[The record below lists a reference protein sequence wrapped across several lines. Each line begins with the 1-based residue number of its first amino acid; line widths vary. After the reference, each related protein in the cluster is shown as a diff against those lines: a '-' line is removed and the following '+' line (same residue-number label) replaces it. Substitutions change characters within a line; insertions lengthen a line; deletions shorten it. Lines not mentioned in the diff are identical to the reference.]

1 MHILYNIAGLYRPAG
16 MERVLTDK
24 ANWLVAHGY
33 RVSIVTTEQKGRPVA
48 FPLDSRIQVRDLGI
62 GYEDNNGESVWNK
75 IIHYPAKQFRHKK
88 ALKAL
93 LQEWRPDITVSM
105 FCNDVNMIPRM
116 KDGSSKVLE
125 VHFSR
130 FKRLQYARKG
140 VWGWVDRLRS
150 RNEARLVRKYDRFVV
165 LTEEDKPHW
174 GRVDHIQVIPNPLPF
189 SPVRPAP
196 LDTKTVIAVGRYTHQ
211 KGLERLLMAWSR
223 IPEKEGW
230 TLWLVGDGE
239 ERQALETQIEEL
251 GIGTS
256 VLLGRAEKDMAS
268 VYAKSAILALP
279 SRYEGL
285 PMALIESQ
293 AFGIPAVA
301 FDCSCG
307 PREIIVD
314 GETGLLVPEGEIDGL
329 AAGLQRLMQDPELR
343 GKMGQAAFRN
353 AGRWSQDYIMQQWVR
368 LFDEIS

>member
-1 MHILYNIAGLYRPAG
+1 
-16 MERVLTDK
+16 
-24 ANWLVAHGY
+24 
-33 RVSIVTTEQKGRPVA
+33 
-48 FPLDSRIQVRDLGI
+48 
-62 GYEDNNGESVWNK
+62 
-75 IIHYPAKQFRHKK
+75 
-88 ALKAL
+88 
-93 LQEWRPDITVSM
+93 
-105 FCNDVNMIPRM
+105 
-116 KDGSSKVLE
+116 
-125 VHFSR
+125 
-130 FKRLQYARKG
+130 
-140 VWGWVDRLRS
+140 
-150 RNEARLVRKYDRFVV
+150 
-165 LTEEDKPHW
+165 
-174 GRVDHIQVIPNPLPF
+174 
-189 SPVRPAP
+189 
-196 LDTKTVIAVGRYTHQ
+196 
-211 KGLERLLMAWSR
+211 MAWSR